1 VHAAAF
7 PAGEAWDAAII
18 AAQLGLPGVFGLV
31 ADAGGMILARC
42 TADEAEILTLAVDPA
57 ARRRGVGR
65 ALVTAAAAAAAAR
78 GATRLLLE
86 VSAGTAAARLDFGAG
101 YQPRR
106 SQIRVAPS
114 ASRVVAR
121 TVCPCCA
128 ADLGTFRSGS
138 APRRRTA
145 STWPGCRL
153 SNASRVR
160 T

>member
-1 VHAAAF
+1 MAMAAVHAAAF

-86 VSAGTAAARLDFGAG
+86 VSAGNAAARALYDGIGF
-101 YQPRR
+101 RR
-106 SQIRVAPS
+106 VG
-114 ASRVVAR
+114 
-121 TVCPCCA
+121 
-128 ADLGTFRSGS
+128 L
-138 APRRRTA
+138 RRRYYA
-145 STWPGCRL
+145 DGSDALILALDISHGAAK
-153 SNASRVR
+153 SG
-160 T
+160 